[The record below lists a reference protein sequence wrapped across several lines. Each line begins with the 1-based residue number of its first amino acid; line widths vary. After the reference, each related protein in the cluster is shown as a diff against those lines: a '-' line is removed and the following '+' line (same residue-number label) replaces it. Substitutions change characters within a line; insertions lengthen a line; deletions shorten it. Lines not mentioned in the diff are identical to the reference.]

1 MRKYLYILAVA
12 GLLLAAKTAV
22 AQFGSPTDVPTGD
35 TPPVNMMPPGG
46 SSFPVPPT
54 GMMPQIPKMMPP
66 SGQEGDGQVPPNMPQ
81 QFGPNTQGQAMM
93 GDDKAAEMQA
103 KGEAMRKQGQKKGLE
118 QMKKGLSQFGK
129 QLTKIKNRINV
140 LKTKGVQPS
149 EEMNTALTQV
159 EEFMAKLNTAEDMES
174 IQDDMDNFQ
183 EASQTLAEGVGE
195 MEKLAQFPKV
205 LSKAKLELKKL
216 NTTLKRAQT
225 QAAKSKI
232 DVSDIIQAF
241 SAQISTL
248 NQALADADA
257 LFKASKA
264 EEAFDKLS
272 TDFFDKIGDAYEE
285 FNKIQA
291 ITNFAKYAGEVKRG
305 LAQAKAQVRALE
317 RKKIDA
323 TELKSI
329 ISQSEQKYEGL
340 KQLLAVKPLDIDAVE
355 TALDELE
362 NLRSDFSNKFEEL
375 TGTSDVLPGMQP
387 VTQPKLD
394 LGFVGS
400 LMPKVAGATTQK

>member
-12 GLLLAAKTAV
+12 GLLLVAKTAV

-54 GMMPQIPKMMPP
+54 GMMPPT
-66 SGQEGDGQVPPNMPQ
+66 GQEGGGQKSSLPP
-81 QFGPNTQGQAMM
+81 QFGPNTQGPNMM
-93 GDDKAAEMQA
+93 ADDKAAEMQA
-103 KGEAMRKQGQKKGLE
+103 KGEEMRREGQKKGLE
-118 QMKKGLSQFGK
+118 QMKKGLKQFGK

-149 EEMNTALTQV
+149 EEMNAALTQV
-159 EEFMAKLNTAEDMES
+159 EEFMTKLNTVEDMES

-241 SAQISTL
+241 SVQISTL
-248 NQALADADA
+248 NQAIVDADA

-272 TDFFDKIGDAYEE
+272 NDFFDKIGDAYEE

-340 KQLLAVKPLDIDAVE
+340 KQLLAAKPLDIDAVE